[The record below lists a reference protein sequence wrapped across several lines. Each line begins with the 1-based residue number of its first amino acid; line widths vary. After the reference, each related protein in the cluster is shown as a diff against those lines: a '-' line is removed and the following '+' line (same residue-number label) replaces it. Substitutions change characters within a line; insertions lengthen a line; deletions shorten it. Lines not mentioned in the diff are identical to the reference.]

1 MAARDGVRVWLELR
15 GYLAS
20 LAGPGGRRGDGEFCQ
35 PTATGGPDSLRR
47 QNSLSV
53 EVGAGSTVRNLLAS
67 LAIRPSEVGL
77 VVVNGRAAEPDRQ
90 LREGDRILVWPLVAG
105 G

>member
-1 MAARDGVRVWLELR
+1 MRVWLELR
-15 GYLAS
+15 GYLAGVS
-20 LAGPGGRRGDGEFCQ
+20 GPGGRWGDGEFCQ
-35 PTATGGPDSLRR
+35 PTATEGPDSLRR

-53 EVGAGSTVRNLLAS
+53 EVGAGATVRDLLAS

-77 VVVNGRAAEPDRQ
+77 VVVNGRAADPDRQ
-90 LREGDRILVWPLVAG
+90 LREGDRILVWPLVVG